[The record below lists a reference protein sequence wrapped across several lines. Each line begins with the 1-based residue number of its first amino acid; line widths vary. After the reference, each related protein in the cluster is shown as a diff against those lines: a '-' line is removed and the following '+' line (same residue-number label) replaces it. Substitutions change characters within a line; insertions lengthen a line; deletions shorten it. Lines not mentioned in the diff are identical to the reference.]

1 MTKLAALG
9 PAEGATH
16 WTIAGLKLGSSL
28 ADVIKANGGKF
39 EISGFEWD
47 YGGYI
52 TNLKGGKLSSLEG
65 GCMVTIRFNPPEGK
79 EVPSAL
85 SGEKSIASSDA
96 KLAKLNP
103 RVSDI
108 QLGWAGEDGGNG
120 SAIEARTPRFPP
132 KSTSPCYNKDS
143 VPIRLETFL
152 RIFKT
157 AHSSGSNGHKPD
169 QETSRRKHP
178 LSAVTEN
185 ATPSQ
190 ASNASASMA
199 KAATGPAMAILIMIS
214 VSHMLNDLM
223 QSVVPSVYPILKD
236 KFQLSYADVGLLTFT
251 WQLTASILQPGVG
264 FYTDKHPK
272 PFSSPSAWAARWSA
286 FS

>member
-1 MTKLAALG
+1 MRRILLALPFSALSIASAHAANDAKPTEELTCSNIVKAGDTAKTIEARYGGQTAIEEITGAEGATAKALAIFPKDPARRLFVSFFDDEMTKLAALG

-16 WTIAGLKLGSSL
+16 WTIAGLKPGSSL

-120 SAIEARTPRFPP
+120 SG
-132 KSTSPCYNKDS
+132 D
-143 VPIRLETFL
+143 
-152 RIFKT
+152 
-157 AHSSGSNGHKPD
+157 
-169 QETSRRKHP
+169 
-178 LSAVTEN
+178 
-185 ATPSQ
+185 
-190 ASNASASMA
+190 
-199 KAATGPAMAILIMIS
+199 
-214 VSHMLNDLM
+214 
-223 QSVVPSVYPILKD
+223 
-236 KFQLSYADVGLLTFT
+236 
-251 WQLTASILQPGVG
+251 
-264 FYTDKHPK
+264 
-272 PFSSPSAWAARWSA
+272 
-286 FS
+286 